1 MTNSKRIHVLLIM
14 FFLFSAVLFHSC
26 SDKLKTR
33 TLQVGNITYKV
44 EIARTMEERAKGLMY
59 RNRLK
64 PETGM
69 LFVFPRDQKLSFWM
83 KDTKVPLSIAFISKD
98 GIIKEIIRMK
108 PLSRKN
114 MVSTYSVRYALEVNR
129 GEFERLGIK
138 VGDRVI
144 IPEDL

>member
-1 MTNSKRIHVLLIM
+1 M
-14 FFLFSAVLFHSC
+14 
-26 SDKLKTR
+26 
-33 TLQVGNITYKV
+33 GNTTYKV

-69 LFVFPRDQKLSFWM
+69 LFVFPRDQKPSFWM

-98 GIIKEIIRMK
+98 GIIREIIRMK

-138 VGDRVI
+138 VGDKVI